1 MERFGDELRGER
13 ERLGVTIETIC
24 SVTKISSRHVQAL
37 EANRFG
43 ELPGGVF
50 RKGIVRSY
58 LSTLGLEESGWM
70 PRFEDALRTSGLAT
84 EVGADWTEFAK
95 NVRRNRLPTG
105 NPMRG
110 RWLGVLAMLLVLLA
124 LTWVAWQFV
133 LQPHFHHAS
142 LAPSTGSLLQLR

>member
-24 SVTKISSRHVQAL
+24 SVTKLSSRHVQAL

-70 PRFEDALRTSGLAT
+70 PRFEDALRSSGLAAD
-84 EVGADWTEFAK
+84 GNADWVEFAE
-95 NVRRNRLPTG
+95 NVRRNRKPSG

-110 RWLGVLAMLLVLLA
+110 RWLGVLAMLLVLA
-124 LTWVAWQFV
+124 LLSWVAWAYV
-133 LQPHFHHAS
+133 LQPHLHHTAAA
-142 LAPSTGSLLQLR
+142 LPWHG